1 MHKFIALLITL
12 SLMLGGKTIITV
24 YAADIAAAPIGAATI
39 EINKIDDKKDLSNN
53 FPPDALK
60 AIDFNET
67 DNKKEASKS
76 FDRKKLLDSIR
87 KGVVIIRTKVQ
98 VGGMSDV
105 AAWSGTGF
113 IVDLEKGLIATN
125 HHVVGNTVCTY
136 EIKFSDGTTAS
147 AKLKYFDPLHDFAF
161 LKIDPSAFPKNSLCL
176 ELSDDELKV
185 NDTIYSMGNSAGD
198 EFSTFKGTVF
208 SVYEN
213 IGPFSE
219 QTFRF
224 SGLTVGG
231 ASGSPV
237 FSEAGKVVGIIYG
250 GKFVSGAALQIHY
263 VKDALRYLQKD
274 DIPPRYSLGV
284 TIHYNAL
291 RESLEAGLIPAEKA
305 EEYQKTFPEANNK
318 ILAVDA
324 RAVGSDAIYH
334 LEAGDILWKIDNQ
347 LIGPELY
354 KLETIVNK
362 KGDQEVLLHVYRNSK
377 LLEIKIK
384 PYKLRIDT
392 KQHFIKFAGATWFA
406 DSEQTRLTIGNE
418 GPSVYVC
425 PVEPVSAFK
434 DVYGHSPLF
443 PNQPVMITYI
453 EGHSI
458 KTLEDLREAIKKIKD
473 KTRLVVK
480 YIDMVGSLG
489 FDSILISDRVERQSL
504 LNYQAKF
511 DTPKEYKFN
520 PEKEEW
526 DIQEIK

>member
-1 MHKFIALLITL
+1 MITE
-12 SLMLGGKTIITV
+12 V
-24 YAADIAAAPIGAATI
+24 YGASIPAAPIGATLV
-39 EINKIDDKKDLSNN
+39 ETNKTEDKKDASND
-53 FPPDALK
+53 PIPDALK
-60 AIDFNET
+60 AADLNDT
-67 DNKKEASKS
+67 DDKKETSKS
-76 FDRKKLLDSIR
+76 FDRRKLLDSIR
-87 KGVVIIRTKVQ
+87 KGVVIIKTKVQ

-105 AAWSGTGF
+105 ASWSGTGF

-136 EIKFSDGTTAS
+136 EIKFSDGTTTP

-185 NDTIYSMGNSAGD
+185 NDTVYSMGNSAGD

-237 FSEAGKVVGIIYG
+237 FSETGKVVGIIYG
-250 GKFVSGAALQIHY
+250 GKFVSGAALQIRY
-263 VKDALRYLQKD
+263 VIDALVHLQKGE
-274 DIPPRYSLGV
+274 IPPRYSLGV
-284 TIHYNAL
+284 TIHYSPL

-305 EEYQKTFPEANNK
+305 EEYQKVFPEANNK
-318 ILAVDA
+318 VLIIDA
-324 RAVGSDAIYH
+324 RAVGSDAMYH
-334 LEAGDILWKIDNQ
+334 LDAGDIVWKVDDQ
-347 LIGPELY
+347 FIGPELY

-362 KGDQEVLLHVYRNSK
+362 KGDKEVILHVYRNSK

-392 KQHFIKFAGATWFA
+392 KRHFIRFAGATWFA
-406 DSEQTRLTIGNE
+406 DSEQTRLTIGDE
-418 GPSVYVC
+418 GPSVYMC

-434 DVYGHSPLF
+434 DIYRHNPLF
-443 PNQPVMITYI
+443 PNQPVIITHI
-453 EGHSI
+453 EGHPI
-458 KTLEDLREAIKKIKD
+458 KTLEDLVAVIKKIKG

-489 FDSILISDRVERQSL
+489 FDSILIADRVERQSL
-504 LNYQAKF
+504 LNYQSKF

-520 PEKEEW
+520 PETEEW